1 MTSSTGLISG
11 QAVVNNI
18 NINNNG
24 AVEDGIRVTAEN
36 KKSIIGHHR
45 NTNIDILTRKRQW
58 EQDKR
63 GTLISADASRLYQ
76 TSNKIN
82 NEIDKRL

>member
-24 AVEDGIRVTAEN
+24 SVEDGIRVTAEN